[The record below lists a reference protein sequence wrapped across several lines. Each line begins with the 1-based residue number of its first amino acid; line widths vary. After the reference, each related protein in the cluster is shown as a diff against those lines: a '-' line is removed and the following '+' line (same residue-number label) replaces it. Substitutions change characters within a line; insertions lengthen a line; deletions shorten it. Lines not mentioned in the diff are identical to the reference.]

1 MGVLLFAVLA
11 LVTVGAATAMVAH
24 RNPVYSALYMVVTFV
39 ATAVAFLLLEAPF
52 VAAIQIIVYAGAIVV
67 LFLFVI
73 MFLSLRTGI
82 LIERRR
88 GPLVLA
94 LVLGAL
100 VAGQLAAVV
109 ATGSYA
115 GDVRL
120 PVPED
125 FGSVEAVSG
134 ILFTRYLIPFEVVS
148 ILLVVGMV
156 GAVVLARREGGAP
169 EAAYVPPGVEV
180 FPSGDGTGDGAPGA
194 SPHEH
199 GELAGVRP
207 GEERS

>member
-1 MGVLLFAVLA
+1 MGVLLFAILA
-11 LVTVGAATAMVAH
+11 LVTVGASVAMIGH
-24 RNPVYSALYMVVTFV
+24 KSPIYSALYMVVVFA
-39 ATAVAFLLLEAPF
+39 ATAVAFVLLEAPF
-52 VAAIQIIVYAGAIVV
+52 VAAVQIIVYAGAIVV

-73 MFLSLRTGI
+73 MFLSLRHEI

-94 LVLGAL
+94 LVLAGL

-120 PVPED
+120 PLPEG

-134 ILFTRYLIPFEVVS
+134 VLFTRYLIPFEIVS

-156 GAVVLARREGGAP
+156 GAVVLARRDLAAP
-169 EAAYVPPGVEV
+169 GTDYAPPGVTA
-180 FPSGDGTGDGAPGA
+180 SGGDSA
-194 SPHEH
+194 
-199 GELAGVRP
+199 
-207 GEERS
+207 EEDQA

>member
-1 MGVLLFAVLA
+1 MGVLLFAILA
-11 LVTVGAATAMVAH
+11 LVAVGASVAMIGH
-24 RNPVYSALYMVVTFV
+24 KSPIYSALYMVVVFV

-73 MFLSLRTGI
+73 MFLSQRTEI

-94 LVLGAL
+94 LVLAGL

-115 GDVRL
+115 GDLRL
-120 PVPED
+120 PVPAD

-134 ILFTRYLIPFEVVS
+134 VLFTRYLIPFEIVS

-156 GAVVLARREGGAP
+156 GAVVLARRDLA
-169 EAAYVPPGVEV
+169 
-180 FPSGDGTGDGAPGA
+180 APGSA
-194 SPHEH
+194 YATPTVSGAAPDEA
-199 GELAGVRP
+199 E
-207 GEERS
+207 EERP